1 MKAAIS
7 AAEHTCR
14 DDPSSQRSR
23 LTSGPDYAPKTED
36 IVPSRSRETPT
47 PSCQLAVLTR
57 DVNGGRRLIASSCR
71 PTNFSNKRA
80 VDLPPPAAR
89 AVALHVIAGKKGNR
103 CVCSSVIYYFE
114 YFT

>member
-1 MKAAIS
+1 MRQGGGGGGGIG
-7 AAEHTCR
+7 R
-14 DDPSSQRSR
+14 RS
-23 LTSGPDYAPKTED
+23 
-36 IVPSRSRETPT
+36 V
-47 PSCQLAVLTR
+47 
-57 DVNGGRRLIASSCR
+57 VNGGRRLIASSCR